1 MDATKYYEAQMIAQM
16 DCGCETARLIENE
29 ELMMR
34 FIRAKAAFTAGMDER
49 VIITDE
55 DGKVRVTI

>member
-16 DCGCETARLIENE
+16 DCGYETAKLMENE

-34 FIRAKAAFTAGMDER
+34 FIRAKAAFMASEDEQ
-49 VIITDE
+49 VVITDE
-55 DGKVRVTI
+55 YGDVKETL